1 MLSGDGEPLLGDL
14 AVGDRG
20 YGTGCEARIDGE
32 CFHCF
37 MGGAVGAAA

>member
-20 YGTGCEARIDGE
+20 YGTGCEALL
-32 CFHCF
+32 
-37 MGGAVGAAA
+37 AA